1 MERFRWRI
9 LELNTGDLW
18 PGDKRGGM
26 EESLSTKHRDL
37 FDPPPISLLGETLT
51 GVSRS
56 WGRLKEGELSA
67 GLRAAGDCSNW
78 TDTLLGVLTGVLK
91 VSVDGDFKIDFAFTP
106 DFGVGGWGLVLK

>member
-1 MERFRWRI
+1 M
-9 LELNTGDLW
+9 
-18 PGDKRGGM
+18 
-26 EESLSTKHRDL
+26 
-37 FDPPPISLLGETLT
+37 SLLGETLT

-78 TDTLLGVLTGVLK
+78 TDTLLGVLTGVLTGVLK
-91 VSVDGDFKIDFAFTP
+91 VSVDGDFKIDFAFAP